1 MKGSKIFKAAFI
13 VMIISIISRFLGLFR
28 DMLVS
33 YQFGMNMYTDAYKA
47 AVSVPETVFT
57 IVGLAIST
65 VFIPMLSKVKY
76 EKNKEE
82 MFKFSNNIISILLV
96 ISIIAFSLGF
106 AFTRE
111 IVSFMFDGF
120 SNEKFILTVF
130 LTRITLF
137 NLLFLSINACYTAM
151 LQVCEDFVIPSI
163 LGMFFNVPMI
173 IYLLFFSNI
182 NIIGLTIANVI
193 GNFLRVAIQ
202 VPVLYKYG
210 YKFRR
215 FFKLKDESFID
226 LKDERIKRILIL
238 IIPVI
243 IGSGANS
250 LNMVVDMKVASSL
263 GDGAVSALDFAQ
275 KIIVFANTAI
285 TTAIVSVMYPLM
297 ANKLNE
303 GDNEGFVMYLSKS
316 VSIIALLLVPISFG
330 FILLNKEVISIF
342 YERGNFTASDVG
354 LTSLAFLGYSLVLPF
369 TGVRDILNSSL
380 FSMQKTKVTTMN
392 GVIGVIVNIIL
403 SITLSKIYGVFGV
416 AMASTI
422 SSIVT
427 AVLLFISTRRLVGNF
442 DVVPMIIKLLKI
454 LLAAIMMLFVLV
466 ALNNVLNLDNKII
479 IILVNGTAGILIYSI
494 LCKILKIE
502 EFNEAIDMIKNKVSK
517 KAPRRKI

>member
-1 MKGSKIFKAAFI
+1 MKGNKIFKAAFL
-13 VMIISIISRFLGLFR
+13 VMIISILSRFLGLFR
-28 DMLVS
+28 DMLVG
-33 YQFGMNMYTDAYKA
+33 YQFGVSIYTDAYKA

-76 EKNKEE
+76 EKNKDE

-96 ISIIAFSLGF
+96 ISIITFALGF
-106 AFTRE
+106 IFTDQ
-111 IVSFMFDGF
+111 IVAFMFDGF
-120 SNEKFILTVF
+120 SEEKFTLTVF

-163 LGMFFNVPMI
+163 LGMFFNAPMI
-173 IYLLFFSNI
+173 IYLLCFNDISI
-182 NIIGLTIANVI
+182 VGLTIANVI
-193 GNFLRVAIQ
+193 GNFLRVAVQI
-202 VPVLYKYG
+202 PVLYKHG
-210 YKFRR
+210 YR
-215 FFKLKDESFID
+215 FKLFIN

-285 TTAIVSVMYPLM
+285 TTSIVSVMYPLM

-303 GDNEGFVMYLSKS
+303 GDNKGFSMYLTKS
-316 VSIIALLLVPISFG
+316 ISIIALLLVPISIG
-330 FILLNKEVISIF
+330 FILLNKEIISAF
-342 YERGNFTASDVG
+342 YERGKFNDVAVGITAS
-354 LTSLAFLGYSLVLPF
+354 AFLGYSLVLPF

-380 FSMQKTKVTTMN
+380 FSMQKTKITTIN
-392 GVIGVIVNIIL
+392 GVIGVVVNIIL
-403 SITLSKIYGVFGV
+403 SISLSKVFGIFGV
-416 AMASTI
+416 AIASTI
-422 SSIVT
+422 ASMIT
-427 AVLLFISTRRLVGNF
+427 AVLLFISTRKFVGNF
-442 DVVPMIIKLLKI
+442 NVIPMIIKLLKI
-454 LLAAIMMLFVLV
+454 SLSAMLMFLVLIL
-466 ALNNVLNLDNKII
+466 LNNMISLNN
-479 IILVNGTAGILIYSI
+479 SI
-494 LCKILKIE
+494 LTILLNGVVGAIIYFIACKILKIE
-502 EFNEAIDMIKNKVSK
+502 EFNEAIDMIKSK
-517 KAPRRKI
+517 LFKKEI

>member
-1 MKGSKIFKAAFI
+1 MKGNKIFKAAFL
-13 VMIISIISRFLGLFR
+13 VMIISILSRFLGLFR
-28 DMLVS
+28 DMLVG
-33 YQFGMNMYTDAYKA
+33 YQFGVSIYTDAYKA

-76 EKNKEE
+76 EKNKDE

-96 ISIIAFSLGF
+96 ISIITFALGF
-106 AFTRE
+106 IFTDQ
-111 IVSFMFDGF
+111 IVAFMFDGF
-120 SNEKFILTVF
+120 SEEKFTLTVF

-163 LGMFFNVPMI
+163 LGMFFNAPMI
-173 IYLLFFSNI
+173 IYLLCFNDISI
-182 NIIGLTIANVI
+182 VGLTIANVI
-193 GNFLRVAIQ
+193 GNFLRVAVQI
-202 VPVLYKYG
+202 PVLYKHG
-210 YKFRR
+210 YR
-215 FFKLKDESFID
+215 FKLFIN

-285 TTAIVSVMYPLM
+285 TTSIVSVMYPLM

-303 GDNEGFVMYLSKS
+303 GDNEGFSMYLTKS
-316 VSIIALLLVPISFG
+316 ISTIALLLVPISIG
-330 FILLNKEVISIF
+330 FILLNKEIISAF
-342 YERGNFTASDVG
+342 YERGKFNDVAVGITAS
-354 LTSLAFLGYSLVLPF
+354 AFLGYSLVLPF

-380 FSMQKTKVTTMN
+380 FSMQKTKITTIN
-392 GVIGVIVNIIL
+392 GVIGVVVNIIL
-403 SITLSKIYGVFGV
+403 SISLSKVFGIFGL
-416 AMASTI
+416 AIASTI
-422 SSIVT
+422 ASMIT
-427 AVLLFISTRRLVGNF
+427 AVLLFISTRKFVGNF
-442 DVVPMIIKLLKI
+442 NVIPMIIKLLKI
-454 LLAAIMMLFVLV
+454 SLSAMLMFLVLIL
-466 ALNNVLNLDNKII
+466 LNNMISLNN
-479 IILVNGTAGILIYSI
+479 SI
-494 LCKILKIE
+494 LTILLNGVVGAIIYFIACKILKIE
-502 EFNEAIDMIKNKVSK
+502 EFNEAIDMIKSK
-517 KAPRRKI
+517 LFKKEI

>member
-173 IYLLFFSNI
+173 IYLLFFVHI
-182 NIIGLTIANVI
+182 LHL
-193 GNFLRVAIQ
+193 FLQ
-202 VPVLYKYG
+202 
-210 YKFRR
+210 
-215 FFKLKDESFID
+215 
-226 LKDERIKRILIL
+226 
-238 IIPVI
+238 
-243 IGSGANS
+243 
-250 LNMVVDMKVASSL
+250 
-263 GDGAVSALDFAQ
+263 
-275 KIIVFANTAI
+275 
-285 TTAIVSVMYPLM
+285 
-297 ANKLNE
+297 
-303 GDNEGFVMYLSKS
+303 
-316 VSIIALLLVPISFG
+316 
-330 FILLNKEVISIF
+330 
-342 YERGNFTASDVG
+342 
-354 LTSLAFLGYSLVLPF
+354 
-369 TGVRDILNSSL
+369 
-380 FSMQKTKVTTMN
+380 
-392 GVIGVIVNIIL
+392 
-403 SITLSKIYGVFGV
+403 
-416 AMASTI
+416 
-422 SSIVT
+422 
-427 AVLLFISTRRLVGNF
+427 
-442 DVVPMIIKLLKI
+442 
-454 LLAAIMMLFVLV
+454 
-466 ALNNVLNLDNKII
+466 
-479 IILVNGTAGILIYSI
+479 
-494 LCKILKIE
+494 
-502 EFNEAIDMIKNKVSK
+502 
-517 KAPRRKI
+517 

>member
-1 MKGSKIFKAAFI
+1 MKGNKIFKAAFL
-13 VMIISIISRFLGLFR
+13 VMIISILSRFLGLFR
-28 DMLVS
+28 DMLVG
-33 YQFGMNMYTDAYKA
+33 YQFGVSIYTDAYKA

-76 EKNKEE
+76 EKNKDE

-96 ISIIAFSLGF
+96 ISIITFALGF
-106 AFTRE
+106 IFTDQ
-111 IVSFMFDGF
+111 IVAFMFDGF
-120 SNEKFILTVF
+120 SEEKFTLTVF

-163 LGMFFNVPMI
+163 LGMFFNAPMI
-173 IYLLFFSNI
+173 IYLLCFNDISI
-182 NIIGLTIANVI
+182 VGLTIANVI
-193 GNFLRVAIQ
+193 GNFLRVAVQI
-202 VPVLYKYG
+202 PVLYKHG
-210 YKFRR
+210 YR
-215 FFKLKDESFID
+215 FKLFIN

-285 TTAIVSVMYPLM
+285 TTSIVSVMYPLM

-303 GDNEGFVMYLSKS
+303 GDNEGFSMYLTKS
-316 VSIIALLLVPISFG
+316 ISTIAVLLVPISIG
-330 FILLNKEVISIF
+330 FILLNKEIISAF
-342 YERGNFTASDVG
+342 YERGKFNDVAVGITAS
-354 LTSLAFLGYSLVLPF
+354 AFLGYSLVLPF

-380 FSMQKTKVTTMN
+380 FSMQKTKITTIN
-392 GVIGVIVNIIL
+392 GVIGVVVNIIL
-403 SITLSKIYGVFGV
+403 SISLSKVFGIFGV
-416 AMASTI
+416 AIASTI
-422 SSIVT
+422 ASMIT
-427 AVLLFISTRRLVGNF
+427 AVLLFISTRKFVGNF
-442 DVVPMIIKLLKI
+442 NVIPMIIKLLKI
-454 LLAAIMMLFVLV
+454 SLSAMLMFLVLIL
-466 ALNNVLNLDNKII
+466 LNNMISLNN
-479 IILVNGTAGILIYSI
+479 SI
-494 LCKILKIE
+494 LTILLNGVVGAIIYFIACKILKIE
-502 EFNEAIDMIKNKVSK
+502 EFNEAIDMIKSK
-517 KAPRRKI
+517 LFKKEI

>member
-1 MKGSKIFKAAFI
+1 MKGNKIFKAAFL
-13 VMIISIISRFLGLFR
+13 VMIISILSRFLGLFR
-28 DMLVS
+28 DMLVG
-33 YQFGMNMYTDAYKA
+33 YQFGVSIYTDAYKA

-76 EKNKEE
+76 DKNKDE

-96 ISIIAFSLGF
+96 ISIITFALGF
-106 AFTRE
+106 IFTDQ
-111 IVSFMFDGF
+111 IVAFMFDGF
-120 SNEKFILTVF
+120 SEEKFTLTVF

-163 LGMFFNVPMI
+163 LGMFFNAPMI
-173 IYLLFFSNI
+173 IYLLCFNDISI
-182 NIIGLTIANVI
+182 VGLTIANVI
-193 GNFLRVAIQ
+193 GNFLRVAVQI
-202 VPVLYKYG
+202 PVLYKHG
-210 YKFRR
+210 YR
-215 FFKLKDESFID
+215 FKLFIN

-285 TTAIVSVMYPLM
+285 TTSIVSVMYPLM

-303 GDNEGFVMYLSKS
+303 GDNEGFSMYLTKS
-316 VSIIALLLVPISFG
+316 ISTIALLLVPISIG
-330 FILLNKEVISIF
+330 FILLNKEIISAF
-342 YERGNFTASDVG
+342 YERGKFNDVAVGITAS
-354 LTSLAFLGYSLVLPF
+354 AFLGYSLVLPF

-380 FSMQKTKVTTMN
+380 FSMQKTKITTIN
-392 GVIGVIVNIIL
+392 GVIGVVVNIIL
-403 SITLSKIYGVFGV
+403 SISLSKVFGIFGV
-416 AMASTI
+416 AIASTI
-422 SSIVT
+422 ASMIT
-427 AVLLFISTRRLVGNF
+427 AVLLFISTRKFVGNF
-442 DVVPMIIKLLKI
+442 NVIPMIIKLLKI
-454 LLAAIMMLFVLV
+454 SLSAMLMFLVLIL
-466 ALNNVLNLDNKII
+466 LNNMISLNN
-479 IILVNGTAGILIYSI
+479 SI
-494 LCKILKIE
+494 LTILLNGVVGAIIYFIACKILKIE
-502 EFNEAIDMIKNKVSK
+502 EFNEAIDMIKSK
-517 KAPRRKI
+517 LFKKEI